1 MLRVTNKPCML
12 SVIMLN
18 VVILNVVAPFETAH
32 HKYLTFSEA
41 SSDPQK
47 PCYDNPFFK
56 SNGALSTNG

>member
-1 MLRVTNKPCML
+1 MLNVTNKPCML

-18 VVILNVVAPFETAH
+18 VVMLNVMAPFETAH
-32 HKYLTFSEA
+32 HQKITFSEA

-47 PCYDNPFFK
+47 PCYDNLFL

>member
-1 MLRVTNKPCML
+1 ML

-18 VVILNVVAPFETAH
+18 VVMLNVVAPLETA
-32 HKYLTFSEA
+32 YRQNLTFSEA

-56 SNGALSTNG
+56 VRLP